1 MPQESTAIELS
12 SSLSTNVFR
21 FFFRQSA
28 TPPPCTCKGA
38 NSTVSKEKILPL
50 GQLVNIFSSLL
61 YDYDCSTIPEGSC
74 FVLMDHGEVLWPET
88 ILQRDSNPWPPLWRR
103 SALPTVL
110 WKPIHLEQTDLLL
123 TRESNEDQCHLRR
136 STHNARLY
144 PTHMGLFIYQL
155 LWTQSCPEGMCTN
168 GTQVPCEVPSLPN
181 PTTRKGWPHHRGLRP
196 LVFSNSDQ
204 GRIQDLFEE
213 GVHSSLALLQHQ

>member
-1 MPQESTAIELS
+1 MTRNHTSTWFEPVTS
-12 SSLSTNVFR
+12 R
-21 FFFRQSA
+21 
-28 TPPPCTCKGA
+28 
-38 NSTVSKEKILPL
+38 
-50 GQLVNIFSSLL
+50 
-61 YDYDCSTIPEGSC
+61 
-74 FVLMDHGEVLWPET
+74 
-88 ILQRDSNPWPPLWRR
+88 WRR

-110 WKPIHLEQTDLLL
+110 WKPIQLEQTDLLL

-168 GTQVPCEVPSLPN
+168 GTQVPCKVPSLPN

-196 LVFSNSDQ
+196 LLFSNSDVGSFTSHKNKSVKVLWDPISVLISQ
-204 GRIQDLFEE
+204 NHNLCICG
-213 GVHSSLALLQHQ
+213 ALH